1 MYSVGIVLQCF
12 TIDALHQKLGSKRT
26 HLLGASCGMVV
37 SLLAISLN
45 HVEMMPFICLAIFV
59 EFIDGVRETQFEV
72 IFFVYISENILEC
85 TTAEM

>member
-1 MYSVGIVLQCF
+1 MI
-12 TIDALHQKLGSKRT
+12 
-26 HLLGASCGMVV
+26 V
-37 SLLAISLN
+37 SLLAITLN
-45 HVEMMPFICLAIFV
+45 HVELIPFVCLAIIV